1 MAGGVELTAGS
12 WLVTSISVPVA
23 VVFGRHLESLGVSTQ
38 TVADC
43 LKKLQLGVC
52 VSQCPT

>member
-1 MAGGVELTAGS
+1 MYINANKCI
-12 WLVTSISVPVA
+12 SISVPVA

-43 LKKLQLGVC
+43 LQKLQSTARAVV
-52 VSQCPT
+52 VSQFRT